1 MVADELQT
9 NPDRGFKLK
18 KILTGQTL
26 EFRGNPFIEPPE
38 TCVKHESRGAVV
50 VLDGR
55 ILETGS
61 AEAMLAKHPDA
72 QVNRY
77 GDALIMPGFV
87 DAHAHYPQTA
97 IIASWGSRLKEWLER
112 YAFPEEMKFDD
123 PEYADAVADRYL
135 KLLLKHGTT
144 AVCSYCTVHSTS
156 ADALFRNAE
165 SMNLRLTAGKTC
177 MDRNAPEG
185 LLDSAN
191 ASYDR
196 SKSLLERWHGKGR
209 LRYAITPRFAPTS
222 TPEQMEILGALW
234 REHPDCL
241 MQTHL
246 SEQPE
251 EVAWV
256 RELFPRARD
265 YLDVYESFGL
275 LGPNALYGHAIHL
288 RTREISRIKEV
299 GAALAHCPTSN
310 TFIGSGLFDLDGLAR
325 GRIRIGLATDTG
337 GGSSFSMLRTMAAAY
352 EIGQLK
358 GVAAHPC
365 QLIWLATKGS
375 ADALGVSD
383 CIGNLQPG
391 LEADLIV
398 LDLRSTE
405 AVVQRVDQAE
415 NFWEMLFPTI
425 MMGDDRA
432 VRSVWVCGEEALT
445 KG

>member
-1 MVADELQT
+1 M
-9 NPDRGFKLK
+9 K
-18 KILTGQTL
+18 KILVGQTL

-61 AEAMLAKHPDA
+61 AEAMLAKHSDA

-123 PEYADAVADRYL
+123 PEYADAVAYRYL

-156 ADALFRNAE
+156 ADALFRNAK
-165 SMNLRLTAGKTC
+165 SMNLRLIAGKTC

-288 RTREISRIKEV
+288 QTREISRIKEV

-383 CIGNLQPG
+383 CIGNLEPG
-391 LEADLIV
+391 LEADLVV

-405 AVVQRVDQAE
+405 AVAQRVDQAE
-415 NFWEMLFPTI
+415 DFWEMLFPTI

>member
-1 MVADELQT
+1 M

-18 KILTGQTL
+18 KILVGQTL
-26 EFRGNPFIEPPE
+26 AFRGNPFVEPPE
-38 TCVKHESRGAVV
+38 TCVSHESRGAVV

-61 AEAMLAKHPDA
+61 AEEMLAKHPDA

-144 AVCSYCTVHSTS
+144 AVCSYCTVHPAS

-165 SMNLRLTAGKTC
+165 SMNLRLIAGKTC

-222 TPEQMEILGALW
+222 TPEQMEIIGALW

-358 GVAAHPC
+358 GVATHPC
-365 QLIWLATKGS
+365 QLLWLATKGS

-383 CIGNLQPG
+383 CIGNIEPG
-391 LEADLIV
+391 LEADLVV

-405 AVVQRVDQAE
+405 AVAQRVDQAE
-415 NFWEMLFPTI
+415 SFWEMLFPTV

-432 VRSVWVCGEEALT
+432 IRSVWVCGEETLK

>member
-1 MVADELQT
+1 MQP
-9 NPDRGFKLK
+9 NSDRDFKLK

-26 EFRGNPFIEPPE
+26 AFRGNPFVEPPE
-38 TCVKHESRGAVV
+38 TCVDHDSRGAVV

-61 AEAMLAKHPDA
+61 ADAMLAKHPNA
-72 QVNRY
+72 KVSRF
-77 GDALIMPGFV
+77 GDALIMAGFV
-87 DAHAHYPQTA
+87 DAHVHYPQTA
-97 IIASWGSRLKEWLER
+97 IITSWGSRLKEWLER
-112 YAFPEEMKFDD
+112 YAFPEEMKFND
-123 PEYADAVADRYL
+123 PDYADVIADRYL
-135 KLLLKHGTT
+135 NLLLNHGTT
-144 AVCSYCTVHSTS
+144 TACSYCTVHSES
-156 ADALFRNAE
+156 ADALFRKAQ
-165 SMNLRLTAGKTC
+165 SMNLRLIAGKTC
-177 MDRNAPEG
+177 MDRNAPES
-185 LLDSAN
+185 LLDSAKS
-191 ASYDR
+191 SYDQ
-196 SKSLLERWHGKGR
+196 SKSLIDRWHGKGR

-234 REHPDCL
+234 SEHPDCL

-246 SEQPE
+246 SEQTE

-288 RTREISRIKEV
+288 RDREVSRIKEV

-310 TFIGSGLFDLDGLAR
+310 TFIGSGLFDLNGLAR
-325 GRIRIGLATDTG
+325 DRIRIGLATDTG

-352 EIGQLK
+352 EVGQLK
-358 GVAAHPC
+358 GVAAHPS
-365 QLIWLATKGS
+365 QLLWLATKGS

-383 CIGNLQPG
+383 CIGNLESG
-391 LEADLIV
+391 LEADLVV

-405 AVVQRVDQAE
+405 VIAQRADQAE
-415 NFWEMLFPTI
+415 NFWEVLFPTI
-425 MMGDDRA
+425 MMGDDRT
-432 VRSVWVCGEEALT
+432 VRSVWICGNEAVN

>member
-1 MVADELQT
+1 M
-9 NPDRGFKLK
+9 K

-26 EFRGNPFIEPPE
+26 AFRGNPFIEPPE
-38 TCVKHESRGAVV
+38 TCVSHESRGAVV

-55 ILETGS
+55 ILEIGS
-61 AEAMLAKHPDA
+61 ADAMLAKHPDA
-72 QVNRY
+72 QVSSY
-77 GDALIMPGFV
+77 GDALIMTGFV
-87 DAHAHYPQTA
+87 DAHAHYAQTA

-112 YAFPEEMKFDD
+112 YAFPEEMKFSD
-123 PEYADAVADRYL
+123 PDYADAIADRYL
-135 KLLLKHGTT
+135 NLLLSHGTT
-144 AVCSYCTVHSTS
+144 TACSYCTVHSAS
-156 ADALFRNAE
+156 ADALFRKAE
-165 SMNLRLTAGKTC
+165 SMNLRLIAGKTC
-177 MDRNAPEG
+177 MDRNAPES

-191 ASYDR
+191 ASYDQ

-209 LRYAITPRFAPTS
+209 LRYVITPRFAPTS

-234 REHPDCL
+234 NEHPNCL

-246 SEQPE
+246 SEQTE
-251 EVAWV
+251 EVSWV
-256 RELFPRARD
+256 QELYPSARD

-275 LGPNALYGHAIHL
+275 LGPNAIYGHAIHL
-288 RTREISRIKEV
+288 RAREVCRIKEV
-299 GAALAHCPTSN
+299 GAAVAHCPTSN

-325 GRIRIGLATDTG
+325 DRIRIGLATDTG

-365 QLIWLATKGS
+365 QLLWLATKGS

-383 CIGNLQPG
+383 CIGNLEPG
-391 LEADLIV
+391 LEADLAV

-405 AVVQRVDQAE
+405 AIAQRAGEAE
-415 NFWEMLFPTI
+415 DFWEMLFPTI

-432 VRSVWVCGEEALT
+432 VRSVWVCGEEAVNES
-445 KG
+445 